1 MGIPISIVS
10 AILVIDGVQ
19 SINVLKT
26 FENVRPFESVQNN
39 SKLSCVYLVG
49 SNTTLKLVP
58 LRLELRTNG
67 DVDPY
72 FKI

>member
-1 MGIPISIVS
+1 MS

-19 SINVLKT
+19 LINVVKT
-26 FENVRPFESVQNN
+26 FENERPFDSVQNN
-39 SKLSCVYLVG
+39 SKLSCANLAG
-49 SNTTLKLVP
+49 SNKTLKVVP
-58 LRLELRTNG
+58 LRLELRTYK